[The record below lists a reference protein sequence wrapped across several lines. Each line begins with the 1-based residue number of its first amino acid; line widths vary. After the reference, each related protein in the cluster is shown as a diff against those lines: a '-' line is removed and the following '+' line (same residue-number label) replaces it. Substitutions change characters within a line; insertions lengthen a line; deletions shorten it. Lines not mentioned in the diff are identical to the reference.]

1 MLQLNGGARL
11 GRRILLVV
19 AVVGI
24 VLAHLMGYLYF
35 RAAGADADS
44 PGCRQ
49 VYMSPAYARLDA
61 FDELHTALASKYSL
75 YLYRE
80 QDQDAFPPG
89 GDGDDAAADAADG
102 AGFLLGA
109 PVLFIPGNAGSYKQ
123 ARLIALESLNLYYV
137 EGQRRAEGQNLDFF
151 TADFNEDFTAFHGRT
166 IVDQAE
172 FLNDAVRFILGLYA
186 RQRGTRPRLVILV
199 GHSMGGVVAR
209 VMLLLPNYEP
219 RLVNTILTLAT
230 PHAAA
235 PLTFDGDIL
244 KVYSAVDRFWAA
256 GFGDGDAAYAQLAR
270 DTLANVSLV
279 SVTGGLLDNT
289 LPADYT
295 TLGFLVPPQNGFTVY
310 TTGVPRVWTPI
321 DHLAIVWCAQLRR
334 VVLQC
339 LLDVVDRGSASKT
352 LPLPQRMA
360 VLRRH
365 LLSGFE
371 AYAAQD
377 LDAANALALVHL
389 KVDLRHLETVPVGGL
404 RTTLARDAMHIFHL
418 DDGAKF
424 SLLLSQRISRY
435 GAGAVLVLLCR
446 NSEYAGP
453 HVVDLTSASTLEFAA
468 LSCVDVHRDAHAV
481 PRSLR
486 DSVRL
491 TQSSFGGE
499 LAPFSALQYSPEV
512 LRQYDAVL
520 VVLRADDGFVVA
532 TLSDAAATEASLGRD
547 MPQLIRRGA
556 DVSLAAARP
565 LAVNVNVPGAW
576 SSLLAYR
583 VRIVQPGGGAAAGD
597 ASPKPLFS
605 PFIRQWLVEPY
616 ETKWHI
622 NVGAEI
628 LVVMHGIAPFTP
640 FRVRPEGH
648 GVNLEV
654 WSDLAH
660 DAATFDLV
668 LSIDYVQSFKLL
680 LLRYRLALVCYCVA
694 LTVLSFGFQFEYFCR
709 SGHFPT
715 MVYGLSMVCLAKVLG
730 AIVVVLSLLTGV
742 VNHRVCQRVLS
753 ALDPVAWIDPN
764 ERAVLAPF
772 KQNSFFLGLEEP
784 YLWVLGPL
792 FLVMAVAIVLA
803 TYYILLAVGVV
814 VSTAVRGGRAEERK
828 TPPLLPLQSLSL
840 PPPLLPPP
848 LLRAMRHLLVNAVLL
863 GAIPF
868 FLPYQFAYVVC
879 CVAQAVTTLRLLCT
893 PYVKKSALNYHL
905 TMLVLMLWVLPIN
918 VPVLIVYVHN
928 LAVNWTTP
936 FLSHHNI
943 LAILPVM
950 LLVQRHAGKSLPPV
964 ATAGARAATYALASA
979 FVFYCVVYGI
989 RHTFWLHHMLNIFCC
1004 WLLLIFCSN
1013 A

>member
-24 VLAHLMGYLYF
+24 VLAHLMGYLYL

-49 VYMSPAYARLDA
+49 VYMSPAYARLGA

-80 QDQDAFPPG
+80 QGQDAFPPE
-89 GDGDDAAADAADG
+89 GDARDAAGDAD
-102 AGFLLGA
+102 FLLGA

-137 EGQRRAEGQNLDFF
+137 TGQHRAEGQNLDFF

-172 FLNDAVRFILGLYA
+172 YLNDAVRFILGLYA
-186 RQRGTRPRLVILV
+186 RQRGTRPKLVILV

-256 GFGDGDAAYAQLAR
+256 GFGDSDAAYAQLAR

-310 TTGVPRVWTPI
+310 TTGVPHVWTPI

-339 LLDVVDRGSASKT
+339 LLDIVQRHSASKT
-352 LPLPQRMA
+352 LALPQRMA

-377 LDAANALALVHL
+377 LDAANALTLVHL

-418 DDGAKF
+418 DGGAKF
-424 SLLLSQRISRY
+424 SLLLSQQVSRY

-446 NSEYAGP
+446 NAEDAGA

-468 LSCVDVHRDAHAV
+468 LSCVDVHRDARAV
-481 PRSLR
+481 PQSLR
-486 DSVRL
+486 DSERL

-520 VVLRADDGFVVA
+520 VVVRADNGFVVA
-532 TLSDAAATEASLGRD
+532 TLSDAAATEVKLGRD
-547 MPQLIRRGA
+547 LPQLIRRGA

-583 VRIVQPGGGAAAGD
+583 VRVVQRGGGT
-597 ASPKPLFS
+597 PLFA

-622 NVGAEI
+622 NVGDEI

-654 WSDLAH
+654 WTDLAH
-660 DAATFDLV
+660 DAASFDLV
-668 LSIDYVQSFKLL
+668 LSVDYVQSFKLL

-694 LTVLSFGFQFEYFCR
+694 LTVLSFGFQFGYFCR

-742 VNHRVCQRVLS
+742 VNRRVCQRVLS
-753 ALDPVAWIDPN
+753 ALDPVAWMDPN
-764 ERAVLAPF
+764 ERAVVAPY

-814 VSTAVRGGRAEERK
+814 VSTAVRGGRMEELK
-828 TPPLLPLQSLSL
+828 T
-840 PPPLLPPP
+840 PPLLPPP
-848 LLRAMRHLLVNAVLL
+848 LQSPQPPTLQSLLPPPLRAMRHLFVNAVLL

-879 CVAQAVTTLRLLCT
+879 CVAQAVTTLGLLCT
-893 PYVKKSALNYHL
+893 PHANKSALNYHL

-918 VPVLIVYVHN
+918 VPVLVVYVHN

-950 LLVQRHAGKSLPPV
+950 LLVQRHAGKPLPAV
-964 ATAGARAATYALASA
+964 ATAGARTTTYALASA

-1004 WLLLIFCSN
+1004 WLLVIFSSN